1 MTNHIDKT
9 IQSALK
15 KKALIRAN
23 FEYLI
28 SLHGFD
34 EDLNITSDP
43 IYSEVR
49 FTKTGWT
56 ISILTI
62 AHGTKISLRLESPQG
77 ISGFLSHLFQ
87 IFDKRYNKRA
97 ETTNDILASIR
108 LESDCLSQFGKPIL
122 EGDPIQMKKILD
134 TLIDEQEKWLRKVG
148 LL

>member
-1 MTNHIDKT
+1 MSTHIDET
-9 IQSALK
+9 IQSALE
-15 KKALIRAN
+15 KKALIRTN
-23 FEYLI
+23 FEYLV
-28 SLHGFD
+28 SSYGFH

-62 AHGTKISLRLESPQG
+62 AHGTKISLRLDSPQG

-87 IFDKRYNKRA
+87 IFDKHYDKRV
-97 ETTNDILASIR
+97 ESTNDILASIR

-134 TLIDEQEKWLRKVG
+134 TLIDEQGKWLRNIG
-148 LL
+148 IL